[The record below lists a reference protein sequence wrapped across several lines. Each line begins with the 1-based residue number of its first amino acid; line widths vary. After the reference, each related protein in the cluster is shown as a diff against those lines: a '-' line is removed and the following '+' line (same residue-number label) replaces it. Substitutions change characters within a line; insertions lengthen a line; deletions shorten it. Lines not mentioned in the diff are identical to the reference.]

1 MDNRE
6 VLGISK
12 DFVFCNGQ
20 IANAVVSTCI
30 DDMSD
35 TNKTRS
41 AEARLEELNGVGSA
55 TAIDQAEP
63 DRATY
68 SRTVL
73 RLFFAILLVA
83 LVSGGLVFTN
93 QHVMRLKKDAYLN
106 QCRAAQEAE
115 RWLDLRK
122 ISEQWFA
129 WDPSSVDAMLFA
141 ADAGIHLQDF
151 DSAVARLSTIPDSDP
166 RVLPSLLALSMMQ
179 FGLLSRPLDGVR
191 TCERILRIDHRATA
205 AHHQLIEFYAV
216 TLQRRK
222 LEQQI
227 RFAIDCQREPP
238 RAYVYL
244 FLIDTMRMAGA
255 SESNSRWLEQDP
267 DSELFDVA
275 RVLHLPEPEN
285 GVRASSEDDKYS
297 LADGLFRKFPDNL
310 ELLAYKVDVSL
321 RSGDV
326 QGVVQLLSSLP
337 PEADDDNRFWRA
349 KGWLHLN
356 RNELL
361 KASEALN
368 EAIRLF
374 PMDWYARNLLADL
387 LRKKNN
393 LVEAEKLHELVQSA
407 RRLRIQTNAIA
418 LDAEIPNDIL
428 TELARLAEQCGDLQ
442 VASALSRRL
451 EMLNMSGPYRN
462 QRR

>member
-1 MDNRE
+1 M
-6 VLGISK
+6 G
-12 DFVFCNGQ
+12 
-20 IANAVVSTCI
+20 
-30 DDMSD
+30 D
-35 TNKTRS
+35 TNKTGS
-41 AEARLEELNGVGSA
+41 AEAGLEKLNGVGSA
-55 TAIDQAEP
+55 TANNQAEP
-63 DRATY
+63 DRATHP
-68 SRTVL
+68 RTVL
-73 RLFFAILLVA
+73 RWSRAIFLTAVL
-83 LVSGGLVFTN
+83 SGGVVFAN
-93 QHVMRLKKDAYLN
+93 HHWMRLKKDAYLN
-106 QCRAAQEAE
+106 QCREAQNAE
-115 RWLDLRK
+115 QWVDLRK
-122 ISEQWFA
+122 ISEQWSA
-129 WDPSSVDAMLFA
+129 WDSSSVDAMLYA

-151 DSAVARLSTIPDSDP
+151 ESAVECLSTIPDSDP
-166 RVLPSLLALSMMQ
+166 RALPSLVALSMVQ
-179 FGLLSRPLDGVR
+179 FGPLNRPLEGVR
-191 TCERILRIDHRATA
+191 TCERILRIDDRATA

-216 TLQRRK
+216 TLQKRK

-244 FLIDTMRMAGA
+244 FLIDTMRIAGA

-275 RVLHLPEPEN
+275 RVLHMPEPEN
-285 GVRASSEDDKYS
+285 AVRASSGDDKYS
-297 LADGLFRKFPDNL
+297 LADGLFKRFPDNL

-337 PEADDDNRFWRA
+337 LEADEDNRFWRA

-356 RNELL
+356 RNELP

-387 LRKKNN
+387 LRKQRS
-393 LVEAEKLHELVQSA
+393 LAEAEKLHELVQSA
-407 RRLRIQTNAIA
+407 RQLRIQINAIA
-418 LDAEIPNDIL
+418 LDSEIPNDIL
-428 TELARLAEQCGDLQ
+428 TELARLAEQCGDMQ
-442 VASALSRRL
+442 VASALNRRL

-462 QRR
+462 QPH